1 MNKTLKSLILL
12 FFLFNIVD
20 LIAQKHDYNWL
31 LGYDSDLNFEG
42 AEAMLL
48 NFNDDPVSVNPI
60 VTSAGFY
67 VSSAMVSNEEGELL
81 LYTDGCKVVNSNDQ
95 TVENGDSINIGE
107 VYESQC
113 DDSGVGLSFGYVAG
127 RQGSLFLPAPSSDS
141 LYYLLHKKVIHIF
154 EPVFD
159 VIVVGLYYTL
169 IDVAANG
176 GAGRVIA
183 KNIPVIE
190 EELTYGQI
198 TATKHA
204 NGRDW
209 WILTAGNTN
218 NLYYSILLTPEG
230 FDTILVAEHEHAFSD
245 GGQAKFSPDGQY
257 YARYNS
263 TEGLLTFRFNR
274 TTGQLSDEQ
283 FFPIYNETLSD
294 GVAFSPNSQLLY
306 VSAHDTI
313 YQYDMTAPDIGAS
326 RQTVAVYDG
335 NTEIFQTT
343 FHTAQLAPDCKIYIG
358 TFANVKTLHV
368 IHNPNERGTACGV
381 EQHALDL
388 PYWHDK
394 TIPYFPN
401 YRLGPL
407 IEGEPAEPPCE
418 GEFVVADEEV
428 SLPEGKAFAVFP
440 NPASHAFTVA
450 LDGPLPE
457 EAVFSLYNMA
467 GVQVQSARLEPGSR
481 VMQVEVGGLPP
492 GLYIGVLRTEAGRL
506 LGRRKVVINRK
517 M

>member
-1 MNKTLKSLILL
+1 MMNKTLKSLILL

-67 VSSAMVSNEEGELL
+67 VSSAMVSNKEGELL

-141 LYYLLHKKVIHIF
+141 LYYLLHKKVIHVF
-154 EPVFD
+154 QPAFD
-159 VIVVGLYYTL
+159 VITVGLYYTL

-176 GAGRVIA
+176 GAGRVLA
-183 KNIPVIE
+183 KNIPILE
-190 EELTYGQI
+190 EELVYGEI
-198 TATKHA
+198 VATKHA
-204 NGRDW
+204 NGHDW
-209 WILTAGNTN
+209 WISTTSAN
-218 NLYYSILLTPEG
+218 NKHYSILLTSEG
-230 FDTILVAEHEHAFSD
+230 IDTIVTSSYEQAFSG
-245 GGQAKFSPDGQY
+245 GGQAVFSPDGQY
-257 YARYNS
+257 YARYDS
-263 TEGLLTFRFNR
+263 DDALSLFRFDR
-274 TTGQLSDEQ
+274 ATGELYDEQ
-283 FFPIYNETLSD
+283 AFQIYNESLSD

-407 IEGEPAEPPCE
+407 VEGEPAEPPCE

-428 SLPEGKAFAVFP
+428 PLPEGKAFAVFP
-440 NPASHAFTVA
+440 NPVSHAFTVA
-450 LDGPLPE
+450 LDGPLSE

-467 GVQVQSARLEPGSR
+467 GVQVQSAGLEPGR
-481 VMQVEVGGLPP
+481 QALQVEVGGLPA
-492 GLYIGVLRTEAGRL
+492 GLYIGVLRTGSGRL
-506 LGRRKVVINRK
+506 LGRRKVVVNRK